1 MLRVIRRRVCSCN
14 FFGLRPK
21 TPLRLLR
28 HPNSTFLFSSWNIF
42 DDQSNNPTL
51 FVNPYFHYQKC
62 MIVTQFLKIYKIL
75 IAIFLHSLRLKSFD
89 TRLYGMI
96 FLRGNNYFEALF
108 RYIIYM
114 ILHSLGTN
122 CNLRIVL
129 AYHMKSSNMNL
140 QRNVFESYSCQKLER
155 QTMI

>member
-28 HPNSTFLFSSWNIF
+28 HPNSTFLFSSWNILMIRVTIQPYSLTLTF
-42 DDQSNNPTL
+42 INAWLPSFCVLWRSTKYWLQSYYMVL
-51 FVNPYFHYQKC
+51 C
-62 MIVTQFLKIYKIL
+62 
-75 IAIFLHSLRLKSFD
+75 LRLKSFD

-122 CNLRIVL
+122 CNFRIVL
-129 AYHMKSSNMNL
+129 AYYMKSSNMNL
-140 QRNVFESYSCQKLER
+140 QRNVFKSYSC
-155 QTMI
+155 